1 MNEAN
6 IIIFIGIILIPFII
20 FLQDIFIPEP
30 PLKKRINNSPIHLD
44 EEVTFIKGF
53 DAIELLNP
61 NNRISD
67 TQEILLDGA
76 GFYYYLNFYHVQII
90 IDAIHK
96 ANCRIHDCGITIT
109 FKESDLNTLLD
120 NSIKIDGSGF
130 TRIDIDLN
138 LYKNTSEHTTITHE
152 QLFKKENKNES
163 RNTRINRS

>member
-20 FLQDIFIPEP
+20 FLQDIFISQP
-30 PLKKRINNSPIHLD
+30 PLKKIINNPPIHLD

-96 ANCRIHDCGITIT
+96 ANCRINDCGITIT